1 MTTRISEQTR
11 AQIRM
16 AWPDILARLAAGDLV
31 KDATK
36 PFSRQEIACYR
47 LTEPNAQAEWDSA
60 REQSADA
67 FMDEAMDIARARA
80 EPLRDMKGELIL
92 GKDGQPLIIPTDSAH
107 ARTHIDT
114 LKWAARIRNPRL
126 YGDKA
131 QLDVNVRT
139 VDLTRIISEAN
150 ARLAAG
156 SRGRII
162 EHNQQPGPGPMVAIA
177 RRALEDL
184 L

>member
-1 MTTRISEQTR
+1 
-11 AQIRM
+11 M
-16 AWPDILARLAAGDLV
+16 AWPAILARLAAGDLV
-31 KDATK
+31 KDARA
-36 PFSRQEIACYR
+36 PFSEQEMRCYR
-47 LTEPNAQAEWDSA
+47 TTEPHAQTEWDAA
-60 REQSADA
+60 RESSADA
-67 FMDEAMDIARARA
+67 FMDEAMEVARS
-80 EPLRDMKGELIL
+80 KGEPMRDDKGEIIIGRD
-92 GKDGQPLIIPTDSAH
+92 GKPLIIAADAAL
-107 ARTHIDT
+107 ARTRIDT

-156 SRGRII
+156 RNGRII
-162 EHNQQPGPGPMVAIA
+162 EHNQAPGPGPMVAIA
-177 RRALEDL
+177 RRALADL